1 MYRVTKTYGHELGL
15 SATFRQPTAKSHCR
29 FIHGY
34 ALGFKLVFEADR
46 LDENG
51 WVKDFG
57 SLKPLKQRICD
68 TFDHKM
74 LLAADDPYLAHL
86 QDALC
91 FDGVPVL
98 GDIVV
103 VPKVG
108 CESFAYMVG
117 RWAHDT
123 ITLSEC
129 DRGVRVVEVEC
140 REHAGNA
147 ASYMGGY

>member
-1 MYRVTKTYGHELGL
+1 MHRVTKTYGHELGL
-15 SATFRQPTAKSHCR
+15 SATFRQPQATSHCR

-34 ALGFKLVFEADR
+34 ALGFKIVFECET
-46 LDENG
+46 LDGNG

-57 SLKPLKQRICD
+57 SLKALKQRLCD

-74 LLAADDPYLAHL
+74 LLAQDDPYLAHL
-86 QDALC
+86 QEALY
-91 FDGVPVL
+91 FNGQPLL

-108 CESFAYMVG
+108 CESFAWLVYG
-117 RWAHDT
+117 WALE
-123 ITLSEC
+123 TLTEEEVA
-129 DRGVRVVEVEC
+129 RGVRVAEVEC

-147 ASYMGGY
+147 ASYMGN